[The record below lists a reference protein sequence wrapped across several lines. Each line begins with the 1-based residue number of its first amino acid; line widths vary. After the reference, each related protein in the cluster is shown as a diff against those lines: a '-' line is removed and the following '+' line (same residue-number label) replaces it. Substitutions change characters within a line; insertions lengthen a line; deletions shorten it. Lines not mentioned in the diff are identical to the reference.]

1 MKTGYTK
8 SRVSRKCPTFK
19 ILKGVNDM
27 ANMIVDNAKVMS
39 KGQITLPKEIR
50 EQLGIGTGDRVT
62 LICEGDQVV
71 MMNAAVY
78 AMKMLQGGMQG
89 EAAKSGLETEEDID
103 ALVNSKAD
111 KETVEKVKEFTLAN
125 AKPVRYREGAILN
138 VKEEISV
145 NGVPTEI
152 SDDAKR
158 ASRDLAG

>member
-1 MKTGYTK
+1 MSFWITRLVCKFLKGVDIIMKTGYTI
-8 SRVSRKCPTFK
+8 SRASRKYPTFK

-103 ALVNSKAD
+103 ALVR
-111 KETVEKVKEFTLAN
+111 EVREEVEGL
-125 AKPVRYREGAILN
+125 
-138 VKEEISV
+138 
-145 NGVPTEI
+145 
-152 SDDAKR
+152 
-158 ASRDLAG
+158 